1 MQNLIY
7 NSEGTID
14 VNAMRANGT
23 LPHEAYIKWD
33 QRMVDVARERLTI
46 VQDLNAFGLVNTDYN
61 LGDIV
66 AKYEKLSDMDDAA
79 VNMDG
84 VTPASR
90 DRVTFTEAGVPI
102 PIFSKNFTINERQ
115 ILDGMR
121 NRNSL
126 PNTMITTS
134 TRRVAD
140 RINAMIFNGLPNF
153 VTVDGLS
160 VFGLTSHPN
169 RNQVAAAANWGAAGQ
184 DPVGDIENMLAAA
197 YADNF
202 FGPFNLYVS
211 KDHWAFIQGDY
222 NANKGE
228 KTYKERFES
237 FSDINEVRPGDQLAA
252 GSVVLVNMSDET
264 IELKVGQEFV
274 NFEQPQTN
282 RMQHDF
288 TVMAAMAICIKADAN
303 NNCGVVQLTGS

>member
-1 MQNLIY
+1 MSIIY
-7 NSEGTID
+7 NSEGKVD
-14 VNAMRANGT
+14 VETMRTNGT
-23 LPHEAYIKWD
+23 LPHEAYIKFD
-33 QRMVDVARERLTI
+33 QRMVDVARDRLTI
-46 VQDLNAFGLVNTDYN
+46 VQDLNSFGLVNRNYN

-66 AKYEKLSDMDDAA
+66 AKYEKLSDMDAA
-79 VNMDG
+79 VVNMDG

-90 DRVTFTEAGVPI
+90 DRVTYTEAGVPI
-102 PIFSKNFTINERQ
+102 PVFSKNFQINERQ
-115 ILDGMR
+115 LQAGL
-121 NRNSL
+121 NKGHSL
-126 PNTMITTS
+126 ANTMITTS

-140 RINAMIFNGLPNF
+140 SINQMIFNGLPNF

-160 VFGLTSHPN
+160 VFGLTNHPN
-169 RNQVAAAANWGAAGQ
+169 RNQVAAAAAWGGVGS
-184 DPVGDIENMLAAA
+184 DPVADVENMLAAA

-211 KDHWAFIQGDY
+211 KDHWSFIQGDY

-228 KTYKERFES
+228 KTFKERFES
-237 FSDINEVRPGDQLAA
+237 FSDINEVRAGDQLAD
-252 GSVVLVNMSDET
+252 GSAVLVNMSDET
-264 IELKVGQEFV
+264 IELKVGQDFV

-303 NNCGVVQLTGS
+303 NNCGVVELTGS